1 MVARRLP
8 MESYRSRVAE
18 PDMTTVRPSN
28 VQPRAD
34 LATLPSYVPGRSIP
48 GAIKLA
54 SNEVPAGPLPSVA
67 KAIAEAALQVHR
79 YPDTG
84 AGELTTR
91 LAAKLGVPEAQIAIG
106 CGSVS
111 LCQQLIQ
118 ATCTERDEVVFGWR
132 SFEAYPI
139 VTHVVGAKQVR
150 VPLTSDHALDLD
162 AMLAAITPQ
171 TRLVFVCSPNNPTG
185 TLVRKAELDRFLA
198 AVPSNVLVVLDEAYF
213 EFVTDPDAPDGID
226 HVRERDNIAVLRT
239 FSKAYGLAGLRVGYC
254 VASEEIAAA
263 VRKVCLPFS
272 VNHLA
277 QAAAIASLDAE
288 EELFERVH
296 EIKSER
302 VRVRDELIA
311 AGYDVPETQ
320 ANFVWLPL
328 GEHTAA
334 FNEHCLE
341 HKVVVRAFVG
351 DGARVTIGTP
361 EENDIFLAAAK
372 SFSR

>member
-1 MVARRLP
+1 MVARRPP

-84 AGELTTR
+84 AGELTAR

-296 EIKSER
+296 EIKGER

-311 AGYDVPETQ
+311 AGYD
-320 ANFVWLPL
+320 
-328 GEHTAA
+328 
-334 FNEHCLE
+334 CLLY
-341 HKVVVRAFVG
+341 
-351 DGARVTIGTP
+351 T
-361 EENDIFLAAAK
+361 
-372 SFSR
+372 

>member
-1 MVARRLP
+1 
-8 MESYRSRVAE
+8 
-18 PDMTTVRPSN
+18 MTTVRPSN

-84 AGELTTR
+84 AGELTAR

-296 EIKSER
+296 EIKGER

>member
-1 MVARRLP
+1 MIN
-8 MESYRSRVAE
+8 
-18 PDMTTVRPSN
+18 VR
-28 VQPRAD
+28 PRAD
-34 LATLPSYVPGRSIP
+34 LAGLPPYVPGRTIP

-67 KAIAEAALQVHR
+67 EAIADAALQAHR

-84 AGELTTR
+84 AAELTSR
-91 LAAKLGVPEAQIAIG
+91 LAAKLGVPETQISVG

-111 LCQQLIQ
+111 LCQLLIQ
-118 ATCTERDEVVFGWR
+118 STCTERDEVIFGWR

-139 VTHVVGAKQVR
+139 VTQIVGAQQVR
-150 VPLTSDHALDLD
+150 VPLTGDHALDLD
-162 AMLAAITPQ
+162 AMAAAITDR

-185 TLVRKAELDRFLA
+185 TLVRKAELDRFLDS
-198 AVPSNVLVVLDEAYF
+198 VPPNVLVVLDEAYF
-213 EFVTDPDAPDGID
+213 EFVTDPEAINGVDY
-226 HVRERDNIAVLRT
+226 VRERENIAVLRT

-254 VASEEIAAA
+254 AASEEITST
-263 VRKVCLPFS
+263 VRKVYLPFS

-288 EELFERVH
+288 QELFERVR
-296 EIKSER
+296 EIRNER

-311 AGYDVPETQ
+311 AGFEVPETQ

-328 GEHTAA
+328 GERTAE
-334 FNEHCLE
+334 FNEHCME
-341 HKVVVRAFVG
+341 NKIVVRAFAG
-351 DGARVTIGTP
+351 DGARVTVSTA
-361 EENDIFLAAAK
+361 EENDAFLAAAK